1 MPKEIDE
8 SKLNYNKYPGE
19 HVVEFD
25 GVVTVGGNKTIHLVM
40 NFRDAF
46 SAEKLEQR
54 FSEVLDKYDY
64 IVGDFGFEQLRLK
77 GFFSSSRKKMDA
89 DSKIDHLEDYINEYC
104 NYGAP
109 YFVLRRIRA
118 RDLKNEA
125 FEGERVFE
133 EGERQP
139 KFERPRRKR
148 NRNRNRNRENQENT
162 SYEIREKKDEKQPKS
177 EQKSRQKKKNAIDN
191 LSRGTLEEKLRH
203 SEENN
208 LRSKQKQRFDKT
220 VRLKN
225 AKQEIDPSVKSRK
238 KGDVRR
244 EKPQNPSKPA
254 FIIRERNPHA

>member
-1 MPKEIDE
+1 MPKEVDE

-25 GVVTVGGNKTIHLVM
+25 GVVTVGGNKTFHLVM
-40 NFRDAF
+40 NFREAF
-46 SAEKLEQR
+46 NAEKLEQR

-77 GFFSSSRKKMDA
+77 GFFSSSRKKMGA

-125 FEGERVFE
+125 FSSERVFE

-139 KFERPRRKR
+139 KMERPRRKR
-148 NRNRNRNRENQENT
+148 SRNRNRNRENQEKT
-162 SYEIREKKDEKQPKS
+162 VYEIREKVTEKQPKA
-177 EQKSRQKKKNAIDN
+177 EQNFRQKKKSSIDN
-191 LSRGTLEEKLRH
+191 LSRGALEER
-203 SEENN
+203 
-208 LRSKQKQRFDKT
+208 LRSSSDKERSNKPKQRFDKT
-220 VRLKN
+220 INSKKEKS
-225 AKQEIDPSVKSRK
+225 AFDQSVKGRK
-238 KGDVRR
+238 KGNERQ
-244 EKPQNPSKPA
+244 EKPQNSSKPT
-254 FIIRERNPHA
+254 FVIRERKPHS